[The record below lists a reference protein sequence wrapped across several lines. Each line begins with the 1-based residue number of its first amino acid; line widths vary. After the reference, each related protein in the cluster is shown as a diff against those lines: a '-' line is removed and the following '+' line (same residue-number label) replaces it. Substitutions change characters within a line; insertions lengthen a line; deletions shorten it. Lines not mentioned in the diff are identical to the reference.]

1 MAQRDDHSRP
11 VPSCG
16 FGKCGKIAT
25 PPIRA
30 ADRGLAM
37 PASAIIARAIA
48 AAIIVVAAPVA
59 GSAQPTLKIFD
70 AHLHYNQEPN
80 PYYPLERVLDVFRR
94 NGVAGIL
101 ANSRPNKGTH
111 QLVDA
116 KAPGLWVVPFIRP
129 YRTRDDVQ
137 NWSTD
142 PAIYDLIEA
151 EYKRG
156 YFRGIGEFHIY
167 GNAAQAP
174 LVKQV
179 VDFAAGRNLYLL
191 AHCDEAALLILLAH
205 NRSAKIIWAHTGF
218 STPTRRVR
226 ELLETY
232 PELMGELSYR
242 GGISE
247 GGGKLAAE
255 WRELFA
261 RHSDRFLLGSDTWI
275 NERWFGYDTIMQTY
289 RGWLAQLPEDQAKR
303 IAHGNAERLFGGKV
317 EAAR

>member
-1 MAQRDDHSRP
+1 M
-11 VPSCG
+11 
-16 FGKCGKIAT
+16 
-25 PPIRA
+25 RA
-30 ADRGLAM
+30 SGM
-37 PASAIIARAIA
+37 IARATA
-48 AAIIVVAAPVA
+48 AAVIAVTIPVA
-59 GSAQPTLKIFD
+59 GGAQQTLKIFD

-94 NGVAGIL
+94 NNVAGIL

-167 GNAAQAP
+167 GDAAQRP

-191 AHCDEAALLILLAH
+191 AHCDEQALLILLAH
-205 NRSAKIIWAHTGF
+205 NRNAKVIWAHTGF
-218 STPTRRVR
+218 STPAERVR
-226 ELLETY
+226 ELLEKY
-232 PELMGELSYR
+232 PVLMGELSYR
-242 GGISE
+242 GGITESN
-247 GGGKLAAE
+247 GRLASE

-261 RHSDRFLLGSDTWI
+261 RHSNRFLLGSDTWI
-275 NERWFGYDTIMQTY
+275 NERWFDYDTIMQTY
-289 RGWLAQLPEDQAKR
+289 RGWLPQIPEEQAKR

-317 EAAR
+317 E

>member
-1 MAQRDDHSRP
+1 M
-11 VPSCG
+11 VPA
-16 FGKCGKIAT
+16 FHVIACAVV
-25 PPIRA
+25 A
-30 ADRGLAM
+30 AVVWV
-37 PASAIIARAIA
+37 PASA
-48 AAIIVVAAPVA
+48 VAQ
-59 GSAQPTLKIFD
+59 SALRIFD

-80 PYYPLERVLDVFRR
+80 PYYPLERVLEVFRR

-137 NWSTD
+137 NWSSD
-142 PAIYDLIEA
+142 PVIYDLIEI

-156 YFRGIGEFHIY
+156 YFRGVGEFHIY
-167 GNAAQAP
+167 GNAAQGA
-174 LVKQV
+174 LVKKA
-179 VDFAAGRNLYLL
+179 VDFAAARDLYLL
-191 AHCDEAALLILLAH
+191 AHCDEAALLILLGH
-205 NRSAKIIWAHTGF
+205 NAKAKIIWAHTGF
-218 STPTRRVR
+218 STPPARVR
-226 ELLETY
+226 ELLESN
-232 PELMGELSYR
+232 PALMGELSYR
-242 GGISE
+242 SGITT
-247 GGGKLAAE
+247 GDGKLAAE

-289 RGWLAQLPEDQAKR
+289 RGWLAQLPEEQARR

-317 EAAR
+317 E